1 MRTNGPATGRA
12 HHLIDIGA
20 GEADIG
26 QHAVIEGDQAGEG
39 ATLFRTPEKGG
50 EKGHFINPKEGEN
63 VRLAVRWRAYAA
75 QKMNLS

>member
-50 EKGHFINPKEGEN
+50 EKGHFII
-63 VRLAVRWRAYAA
+63 
-75 QKMNLS
+75 QKWERTSGWPFVGGLMPRKK